1 VLLGSEAS
9 EQRLD
14 ELAAAGTLKGVRL
27 LHFATH
33 GHIDP
38 ASAAHSALLLAGDRL
53 PDEAEQVK
61 QNKKVYT
68 GRLTV
73 AAIAS
78 WQLDADLVTLS
89 ACETGLGRK
98 TAGDGFLG
106 FAHVLLKAGARSL
119 VVSLWKVDDA
129 ATALLMTRFYENLLG
144 RRAGLKV
151 PLGRAAALREAQQ
164 WLRTLPGAEA
174 EALAARLSGGE
185 LRGTVGAQKPLAP
198 TAPAAAAADDRP
210 YAHPYY
216 WSAFILLGDPD

>member
-1 VLLGSEAS
+1 
-9 EQRLD
+9 
-14 ELAAAGTLKGVRL
+14 VRL

-33 GHIDP
+33 GVIDP
-38 ASAAHSALLLAGDRL
+38 ASAAHSALLLAADRL
-53 PDEAEQVK
+53 PDEAERVK

-89 ACETGLGRK
+89 ACETGLGQK

-106 FAHVLLKAGARSL
+106 FAHVLLKAGARSM

-144 RRAGLKV
+144 KREGLKA

-164 WLRTLPGAEA
+164 WLRALPRAQA
-174 EALAARLSGGE
+174 EALTARLSGGE
-185 LRGTVGAQKPLAP
+185 LRGTESALKPA
-198 TAPAAAAADDRP
+198 APAEAARAEKGDRP

-216 WSAFILLGDPD
+216 WSAFVLLGDPD

>member
-1 VLLGSEAS
+1 
-9 EQRLD
+9 
-14 ELAAAGTLKGVRL
+14 VRV

-38 ASAAHSALLLAGDRL
+38 ASAAHSALLLAADRL
-53 PDEAEQVK
+53 PDEAEQAK
-61 QNKKVYT
+61 QGKKVYT

-73 AAIAS
+73 SAIAS

-89 ACETGLGRK
+89 ACETGLGQK

-106 FAHVLLKAGARSL
+106 FTHALLKAGARSL

-144 RRAGLKV
+144 QREGLKA
-151 PLGRAAALREAQQ
+151 PLGRAAALREAQS
-164 WLRTLPGAEA
+164 WLRTLLRAES

-185 LRGTVGAQKPLAP
+185 LRGTQTALKALGP
-198 TAPAAAAADDRP
+198 APADTAGKDDRP

-216 WSAFILLGDPD
+216 WSAFILVGDPD